1 MKDFRGFSLRGMISV
16 WVWFIN
22 LLLCASQGDISKK
35 ASSESIKTE
44 ASSIWELSLQR
55 EFWSII
61 NFHEMKNFTGI
72 YEVFVV
78 SPLVC

>member
-1 MKDFRGFSLRGMISV
+1 MKDFGG
-16 WVWFIN
+16 WF
-22 LLLCASQGDISKK
+22 LLDCDLSICRFTRVKLPK
-35 ASSESIKTE
+35 EASSESIKTE
-44 ASSIWELSLQR
+44 ASFIWELSLQR

>member
-1 MKDFRGFSLRGMISV
+1 MKDSEGFSLRGMISA
-16 WVWFIN
+16 WLWFIN
-22 LLLCASQGDISKK
+22 LSLYASQASPKE

-44 ASSIWELSLQR
+44 ASFIWELSLQR